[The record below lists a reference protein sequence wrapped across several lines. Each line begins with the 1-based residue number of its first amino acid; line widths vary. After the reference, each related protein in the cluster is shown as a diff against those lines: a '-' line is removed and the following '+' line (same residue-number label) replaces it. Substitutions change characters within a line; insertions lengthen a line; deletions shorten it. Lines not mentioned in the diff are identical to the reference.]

1 MIKNLKHTNILFLE
15 DNEEF
20 AKNTIKLIKMYV
32 KDVFHVVSI
41 KDALDCYEKENINII
56 ISDLK
61 VEDGIALEFIEKIRE
76 QDREIPIVILSA
88 HTDEN
93 FLLKAIPLNI
103 ALYGVK
109 PIDFD
114 EFENILKKC
123 AELMN
128 NNKIPINSKE
138 NIFYDKLKKVIVKE
152 ELEIDLNKK
161 ELDFIELLI
170 KNRNGITTKDDL
182 AEVVWGNSPMTD
194 PALKNFFLRF
204 RKKAGNN
211 CFVTVHNVGYKLP

>member
-1 MIKNLKHTNILFLE
+1 MIKNLKNANILFLE
-15 DNEEF
+15 DNMEF
-20 AKNTIKLIKMYV
+20 AQNTIKLIKLYSQN
-32 KDVFHVVSI
+32 VFHVVSI
-41 KDALDCYEKENINII
+41 KDALECYEKENIDVI

-61 VEDGIALEFIEKIRE
+61 VEDGIALEFIEKVRA
-76 QDREIPIVILSA
+76 QNVDIPIVILSA

-123 AELMN
+123 AKMLN
-128 NNKIPINSKE
+128 NNKIDINADA
-138 NIFYDKLKKVIVKE
+138 NIFYDKLKKVILKDNE
-152 ELEIDLNKK
+152 SIDLNKK

-170 KNRNGITTKDDL
+170 KNKNGITTKDNV
-182 AEVVWGNSPMTD
+182 AEVVWENSTMTD
-194 PALKNFFLRF
+194 AALKNFFLRL
-204 RKKAGNN
+204 RKKVGNE